1 MELTVDRDKD
11 IPMPKTPELIIEALR
26 ALNDVQTVNYEGY
39 SFTESDIAEEDQ
51 QGEPI
56 LDDEGNQIGTKDP
69 ETKKKRIKMSMN
81 VKMEGAKTDFPE
93 ITSDKEAE

>member
-1 MELTVDRDKD
+1 MVNS
-11 IPMPKTPELIIEALR
+11 PKYKGLWWLP
-26 ALNDVQTVNYEGY
+26 
-39 SFTESDIAEEDQ
+39 
-51 QGEPI
+51 
-56 LDDEGNQIGTKDP
+56 DDEGNQIGTKDP